1 MSTYF
6 SVVGNVGRVTKKV
19 FKSEKRVTFLSVAS
33 VSFYNKQSHTTWVNN
48 IAFYGTLADV
58 VANIV
63 TAGVK
68 IYVSGTIATN
78 RKGKDESVFFV
89 GDKFE
94 ILSFN
99 EARRNEKLQQQAVD
113 NLPDAEDMYASPEE
127 DGEGDLPY

>member
-6 SVVGNVGRVTKKV
+6 CVTGNVGRVTKKI
-19 FKSEKRVTFLSVAS
+19 FKGDKKVTFLSVAS
-33 VSFYNKQSHTTWVNN
+33 VSFYNKQSKTTWINN

-68 IYVSGTIATN
+68 IYVSGTINTS
-78 RKGKDESVFFV
+78 RKAQSESIFFV
-89 GDKFE
+89 ADKFE
-94 ILSFN
+94 VLSFA
-99 EARRNEKLQQQAVD
+99 EERRNEKLQQQAVD

-127 DGEGDLPY
+127 DESDLPY